1 MTVQATPAGLEPAG
15 TRVAQYYDAK
25 TASILK
31 KYGPGPRVHFH
42 IGVFGAGPH
51 DTTVGRDALRARLVE
66 SQEAMCRRAA
76 AVWDAPRTLSGAV
89 LDAGCGLGGGAL
101 YWAQTCGARVT
112 AATIARE
119 HVPLIAA
126 FARDA
131 GLDHAVQP
139 VLADACEVDVGRRFD
154 AVVAMESAC
163 YFPRERWFAHLARIV
178 RPGGVVCVED
188 TFLGR
193 DAWREPFDAYW
204 KTRVAPAQEYV
215 AAAHAAG
222 FALELDVDV
231 TGETTEFWVQ
241 SWAWAEAELD
251 AERDPAEQARL
262 TQSIRWHARFYR
274 AWRDRGIEVRLL
286 RFRRE
291 C

>member
-1 MTVQATPAGLEPAG
+1 M
-15 TRVAQYYDAK
+15 RVAQYYDSK

-42 IGVFGAGPH
+42 IGVFGPGPH
-51 DTTVGRDALRARLVE
+51 DTTVDAEVLRARLVS

-76 AVWDAPRTLSGAV
+76 KVWDAPRVLSGEV

-101 YWAQTCGARVT
+101 YWAMNHGARVT

-119 HVPLIAA
+119 HVPLVAA
-126 FARDA
+126 FAQQA
-131 GLDHAVQP
+131 GVGHLVRP
-139 VLADACEVDVGRRFD
+139 VLSDVCEVDIGRPFD
-154 AVVAMESAC
+154 GVVAMESAC
-163 YFPRERWFAHLARIV
+163 YFPREPWFAHLARVV

-193 DAWREPFDAYW
+193 PDWREPFDAYW
-204 KTRVAPAQEYV
+204 KTRVAPVREYV
-215 AAAHAAG
+215 NAARAAG
-222 FALELDVDV
+222 FALEIDEDV
-231 TGETTEFWVQ
+231 TDETTEFWVQ
-241 SWAWAEAELD
+241 SLAWTEAMLL
-251 AERDPAEQARL
+251 ANTAPAEEIRL

-286 RFRRE
+286 RFRHGG
-291 C
+291 